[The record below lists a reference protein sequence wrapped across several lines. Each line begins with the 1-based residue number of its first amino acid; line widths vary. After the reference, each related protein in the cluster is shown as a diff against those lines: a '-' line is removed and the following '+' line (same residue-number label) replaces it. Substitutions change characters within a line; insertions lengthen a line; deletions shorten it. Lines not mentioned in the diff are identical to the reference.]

1 MTLPDSEVPGI
12 LVALP
17 GLKDSYFE
25 KTVILLFNYNEE
37 GAMGLVMNHT
47 SGSQV
52 WEILKEDTPEE
63 SPLNIPLLLGG
74 PVQPEMFWAVHGPD
88 YEGESTTTIS
98 SGIVSVRP
106 KSRSTT
112 WQPKDYRK
120 YATWVADILDG
131 GRCSWMVKSSVSP
144 GGSVLSMK
152 NY

>member
-52 WEILKEDTPEE
+52 REILKEDTPEE
-63 SPLNIPLLLGG
+63 SPLTMPLLLGG

-88 YEGESTTTIS
+88 YE
-98 SGIVSVRP
+98 
-106 KSRSTT
+106 
-112 WQPKDYRK
+112 
-120 YATWVADILDG
+120 
-131 GRCSWMVKSSVSP
+131 C
-144 GGSVLSMK
+144 
-152 NY
+152 